1 MSHRIHAPCPR
12 CAGTGI
18 RVYGNG
24 ATWRGGMGVTA
35 MTRDVCDA
43 CWGSCDAENPNPSL
57 REERDRLHAALRAKG
72 AESSGRWLADRLGLE
87 YETVR
92 RELPAITKRLRTIRG
107 LEAAQGALCDRLASA
122 LEDIAKA
129 TNTPG
134 IPDNSTTAADAAK
147 EE

>member
-1 MSHRIHAPCPR
+1 
-12 CAGTGI
+12 
-18 RVYGNG
+18 VYGNG

-92 RELPAITKRLRTIRG
+92 RELPAITKRLRTI
-107 LEAAQGALCDRLASA
+107 
-122 LEDIAKA
+122 AKA